1 MIKNDS
7 GAMRNKQQNLRD
19 KKTKLRADRSQ
30 DAIRLL
36 VRESLLRMM
45 KKERPVLLESSEF
58 SDFLAKLKQQAQPK
72 AEEGFTTGK
81 EEGESFLQGNV
92 NLTNVPLARPRYE
105 IVAHETNADDDF
117 DPTKFAGDQLIAL
130 YFLAVTLRHAF
141 YEIFWGPGSTIVGAL
156 EQAFEF
162 LEEEPVPYFGITE
175 KESADQAPNTAAE
188 IQLAMSLA
196 TWESNVP
203 KLFEAPAELMGV
215 VDGCL
220 SFSPSPE
227 FDRSLTVVRQKLL
240 PLLQIK
246 ESPLENI
253 LALEKVVQA
262 ASELDVAGAAQ
273 SILDSSAIQKFL
285 TTKYAQQESIAGTR
299 YDSLPDQIDYEV
311 EQLSSV
317 LEGAP
322 EFISSIRQRLE
333 DFEQQV
339 KEYSQA
345 KEQEPVEVDAAA
357 EPKLEEGFL
366 LLRPS
371 LVEQLSTGSGLLFE
385 ANTKAFEEMV
395 KKIKEKAKEDGLE
408 AHQRGVA
415 GEFEDQF
422 EQEEEG
428 GGIGGAIDFVMGLF
442 GKKKEFDPTKY
453 IGDQISTLWWITFGL
468 SARLELNV
476 AFPLEM
482 LTEFEVPRLLEA
494 EFPDP
499 AQLEEDDEEKE
510 GEEEEGEEGGIE
522 EDRFDELYY
531 DLAVEL
537 GKNVGNLEFELRNP
551 VVEDFYKAINNVL
564 LPTLQPRDDVLGH
577 LESIVNFVAAI
588 DSLNVV
594 PETMKVLTDKKTQ
607 RDLKR
612 PSTHPNVLKNAK
624 AIVTE
629 NIPEFEENLERAK
642 SAIEEFAAVLV
653 EVEKKFEDEQLASG
667 GAPEPLVQTPLI
679 EAIRNGTIWD
689 R

>member
-1 MIKNDS
+1 VIKNDS

-19 KKTKLRADRSQ
+19 KKTQLRADKSQ
-30 DAIRLL
+30 DVIRLL
-36 VRESLLRMM
+36 VRESLLRTM

-58 SDFLAKLKQQAQPK
+58 SDFLAQLKQQAIPK
-72 AEEGFTTGK
+72 AEEGFAAGK
-81 EEGESFLQGNV
+81 EEGESFLQGNI
-92 NLTNVPLARPRYE
+92 NLTSAPLARPRYE
-105 IVAHETNADDDF
+105 IVAHEANADDDF

-141 YEIFWGPGSTIVGAL
+141 YEIFWGPDSTVIGAF

-162 LEEEPVPYFGITE
+162 LEEEPVPYFGITK
-175 KESADQAPNTAAE
+175 KENTDQAPDTAAE
-188 IQLAMSLA
+188 IQLAMSVA
-196 TWESNVP
+196 TWESNIP
-203 KLFEAPAELMGV
+203 KLFETPAELMGV
-215 VDGCL
+215 VGGCL

-227 FDRSLTVVRQKLL
+227 FDRSLAAVRQKLL

-273 SILDSSAIQKFL
+273 SILGSSAIQKFL

-311 EQLSSV
+311 EQLSSI

-345 KEQEPVEVDAAA
+345 KEQEPVEVDSAA

-371 LVEQLSTGSGLLFE
+371 LVEQLSAGSDLLFE
-385 ANTKAFEEMV
+385 ANTKAFQEMV

-408 AHQRGVA
+408 AYQKAAA
-415 GEFEDQF
+415 GEFEDQY

-428 GGIGGAIDFVMGLF
+428 GGVMGFVMGLF
-442 GKKKEFDPTKY
+442 GKKEEFDPTKY
-453 IGDQISTLWWITFGL
+453 IGDQISALWWITAEL
-468 SARLELNV
+468 ESALGTRL

-482 LTEFEVPRLLEA
+482 LTEYKVPRLLEA

-499 AQLEEDDEEKE
+499 AQLEEEEE
-510 GEEEEGEEGGIE
+510 EEEEEGEEDGFE

-537 GKNVGNLEFELRNP
+537 AKIVGNLKFELGNP
-551 VVEDFYKAINNVL
+551 VTEKYLETINKVL
-564 LPTLQPRDDVLGH
+564 LPTLQARDDVLGH
-577 LESIVNFVAAI
+577 LESIVNFVVAI

-624 AIVTE
+624 GIVDT
-629 NIPEFEENLERAK
+629 NIPGFEENLGKAK
-642 SAIEEFAAVLV
+642 SAIEEFAAIIV
-653 EVEKKFEDEQLASG
+653 EVEKKFEDEQLAAG
-667 GAPEPLVQTPLI
+667 GKPEPLVQTPLI
-679 EAIRNGTIWD
+679 EAIRSGTIWD